1 MSKNTGTSEL
11 INYFDLGVNG
21 DVGIAGSLDINTIAN
36 ATTDTDTFLVS
47 DTGIIKYR
55 TGAQLLSDIGA
66 APAVAG
72 GYVPYTGATTNV
84 DLGVYNLTASAIIA
98 NGSGS
103 NSGIVHLESNAI
115 HSLVNG
121 YGSIA
126 SGTTNQFNL
135 YQTTGAGVFRG
146 AIFSLNSITE
156 FATRT
161 YTLPDT
167 DGTIALTSN
176 IPANAVGGTGTSGT
190 IPVFTGSTTIGNSII
205 QSNATQVN
213 VVGNGSQL
221 LFDSL
226 GSTKN
231 GGIQYINDFTLQI
244 SNSRGTGSSINLGDI
259 NLDFNTNVSA
269 NPKLRITAGGN
280 VLIGT
285 TTDNGAKLEVAG
297 GGVLSLL
304 LSGNITDATRKFAF
318 IEGKHYT
325 NSEEPIAMIGID
337 SQVSSSILYI
347 GGGLTSGLNAATS
360 ISFQTAANNTTVTG
374 TERMCITSVGQV
386 GIGTS
391 NPVRQF
397 VISNG
402 GADGIEFTQLVGSQT
417 TEIITYNRS
426 TSLYTPLQFESSV
439 YTFNR
444 GNLLIGTT
452 TDNGARLQVSGEG
465 KFYQPLTN
473 TTSYLTVENNRARNA
488 AIRLKTTVGDFLI
501 GTGIGADVNQ
511 FQIYDNTAGANRLVI
526 SSTGAATFSSSV
538 RAGTHFSLSGRTT
551 SFGYQFPDWQI
562 YNTTGGGLAFNN
574 YSTDAMTITSSGNVG
589 IGTDSPIYVLDAYS
603 TGSSTARLR
612 VQGTTNFALT
622 QAQNSSGILYMGI
635 DSSTANGFGLGNYSR
650 IIWSSAAYPLIF
662 AVNDAERM
670 RITSSGNVGIG
681 STSPFARLQV
691 TDSNTNEGTI
701 AIGNNIYPGLIF
713 SSAGTGEF
721 RIDNR
726 SSAGGGYI
734 SFYPNGQASTLGNE
748 AMRVSTSRNLLIGT
762 TTDTGARLNVG
773 GSYDGYPVSI
783 EAGSGG
789 NQLSLTRGGAV
800 AQFYMGGST
809 AGGTQFYVRAGG
821 SGGVLLSAG
830 STGWVSASDIRLKDV
845 TKPIENAVESLSSLQ
860 TIYYSWKDSINK
872 NLHIG
877 LIAQEVEKVFP
888 ELVSES
894 SIDGMKGVNY
904 TELIP
909 VIIKAIQELNEKI
922 NR

>member
-1 MSKNTGTSEL
+1 MSKNTNLSFLTDF
-11 INYFDLGVNG
+11 ITADIVNSR
-21 DVGIAGSLDINTIAN
+21 VGINNASPQTTFDVTGTGKFSGILTLGSTISNGTYAYTLPS
-36 ATTDTDTFLVS
+36 ATGTLALT
-47 DTGIIKYR
+47 
-55 TGAQLLSDIGA
+55 SDI
-66 APAVAG
+66 PSVT
-72 GYVPYTGATTNV
+72 GYVPYTGATQAVNLGYNSLSASFLRIDGAGPTLGSYLGFKHSTNV
-84 DLGVYNLTASAIIA
+84 
-98 NGSGS
+98 
-103 NSGIVHLESNAI
+103 
-115 HSLVNG
+115 
-121 YGSIA
+121 
-126 SGTTNQFNL
+126 
-135 YQTTGAGVFRG
+135 TTGADGYTSIYTFGTNTIAFKSVSG
-146 AIFSLNSITE
+146 ATTRDFSFSMASITPGVPGG
-156 FATRT
+156 RT
-161 YTLPDT
+161 YTLPDA

-176 IPANAVGGTGTSGT
+176 IPANPVGGTGTSGT

-213 VVGNGSQL
+213 IVGNGSQL

-285 TTDNGAKLEVAG
+285 TTDSGAKLEVAG

-452 TDNGARLQVSGEG
+452 TDNGARLQVSGRVSATGNDFHTLAVQEG
-465 KFYQPLTN
+465 SAQLRLERTVN
-473 TTSYLTVENNRARNA
+473 STGVAYL
-488 AIRLKTTVGDFLI
+488 
-501 GTGIGADVNQ
+501 GAD
-511 FQIYDNTAGANRLVI
+511 
-526 SSTGAATFSSSV
+526 STGFSVFNSSFT
-538 RAGTHFSLSGRTT
+538 R
-551 SFGYQFPDWQI
+551 QF
-562 YNTTGGGLAFNN
+562 
-574 YSTDAMTITSSGNVG
+574 TITSSGNVG
-589 IGTDSPIYVLDAYS
+589 IGTSSPATTLEVFGANVGEY
-603 TGSSTARLR
+603 LR
-612 VQGTTNFALT
+612 VGGGTISARSLT
-622 QAQNSSGILYMGI
+622 FSSFDVSGLSGVGHRLNVQN
-635 DSSTANGFGLGNYSR
+635 ANGVLAFDIGGT
-650 IIWSSAAYPLIF
+650 
-662 AVNDAERM
+662 ERM
-670 RITSSGNVGIG
+670 RITSGGDVRINHTIDFGATFSVKKTAGRNIANF
-681 STSPFARLQV
+681 SNQTDADLNFTTSEPGATPFARITPSVSGQPIQLGV
-691 TDSNTNEGTI
+691 
-701 AIGNNIYPGLIF
+701 NN
-713 SSAGTGEF
+713 
-721 RIDNR
+721 N
-726 SSAGGGYI
+726 
-734 SFYPNGQASTLGNE
+734 N
-748 AMRVSTSRNLLIGT
+748 VLLGT

-800 AQFYMGGST
+800 AQFYMGGSS
-809 AGGTQFYVRAGG
+809 AGATQFYIRAGG

>member
-66 APAVAG
+66 APATG
-72 GYVPYTGATTNV
+72 GSYLPLTGGILTGTTRMDGSGGTVPSITMIYNSGVNRLLAPLLRLYGATNESSNYIE
-84 DLGVYNLTASAIIA
+84 LF
-98 NGSGS
+98 GSLATS
-103 NSGIVHLESNAI
+103 NRTINFPD
-115 HSLVNG
+115 
-121 YGSIA
+121 A
-126 SGTTNQFNL
+126 SGT
-135 YQTTGAGVFRG
+135 V
-146 AIFSLNSITE
+146 
-156 FATRT
+156 
-161 YTLPDT
+161 
-167 DGTIALTSN
+167 ALTSN
-176 IPANAVGGTGTSGT
+176 IPANPVGGTGTSGT

-205 QSNATQVN
+205 QSNASQVN
-213 VVGNGSQL
+213 IVGNGSQL

-285 TTDNGAKLEVAG
+285 TTDSGAKLEVAG

-452 TDNGARLQVSGEG
+452 TDNGARLQVSG
-465 KFYQPLTN
+465 T
-473 TTSYLTVENNRARNA
+473 
-488 AIRLKTTVGDFLI
+488 
-501 GTGIGADVNQ
+501 
-511 FQIYDNTAGANRLVI
+511 
-526 SSTGAATFSSSV
+526 ATFSGAVTANIGAFAPSFIAIGNSNGNGQIQLSNSSNYTIG
-538 RAGTHFSLSGRTT
+538 AGTD
-551 SFGYQFPDWQI
+551 FGGMGFYVGGDYRI
-562 YNTTGGGLAFNN
+562 YVLNN
-574 YSTDAMTITSSGNVG
+574 GNVG
-589 IGTDSPIYVLDAYS
+589 IGTASPVKTLDVRGALAISNSASSFWYMDRDDTDGRFKIVDDSNNDRFNI
-603 TGSSTARLR
+603 
-612 VQGTTNFALT
+612 TT
-622 QAQNSSGILYMGI
+622 
-635 DSSTANGFGLGNYSR
+635 
-650 IIWSSAAYPLIF
+650 
-662 AVNDAERM
+662 
-670 RITSSGNVGIG
+670 SGNVGIG

-773 GSYDGYPVSI
+773 GSYEGYPVSI